1 MSITLDKAYTIISA
15 AFEKGGELGLKP
27 LSVAVLDA
35 GGHVIAFAR
44 QDGSSNLRFKI
55 AEGKAAGAIA
65 LGMGSRAIFE
75 RAQQQPYFV
84 GALNGLILP
93 FGFGI
98 LIWVALRRKDL
109 LGGYDYPK
117 WLAYI
122 GLAIFVLTIYLGYQS
137 FSGIVDLWQ

>member
-1 MSITLDKAYTIISA
+1 MSLTLEKAQTIIAA
-15 AFEKGGELGLKP
+15 AFQKGGELAMKP

-35 GGHVIAFAR
+35 GGHVVAFAR

-84 GALNGLILP
+84 GAVNGLMDGAMVPVPGGVLIMENGSMIGGVGVTGDTSDNDEIAAIAGVEAA
-93 FGFGI
+93 GFAANAG
-98 LIWVALRRKDL
+98 
-109 LGGYDYPK
+109 
-117 WLAYI
+117 
-122 GLAIFVLTIYLGYQS
+122 
-137 FSGIVDLWQ
+137 

>member
-1 MSITLDKAYTIISA
+1 MSLTLEKAQTIIAA
-15 AFEKGGELGLKP
+15 AFQKGGELAMKP

-35 GGHVIAFAR
+35 GGHVVAFAR

-84 GALNGLILP
+84 GALNGLMDGTMVPVPGGVLIMENGSMIGGVGVTGDTSDNDEIAAIAGVEAA
-93 FGFGI
+93 GFAANAG
-98 LIWVALRRKDL
+98 
-109 LGGYDYPK
+109 
-117 WLAYI
+117 
-122 GLAIFVLTIYLGYQS
+122 
-137 FSGIVDLWQ
+137 

>member
-1 MSITLDKAYTIISA
+1 MSLTLEKAQTMIAA
-15 AFEKGGELGLKP
+15 AFQKGGELAMKP

-35 GGHVIAFAR
+35 GGHVVAFAR

-84 GALNGLILP
+84 GALNGLMDGAMVPVPGGVLIMENGSMIGGVGVTGDTSDNDEIAAIAGVEAA
-93 FGFGI
+93 GFAANAG
-98 LIWVALRRKDL
+98 
-109 LGGYDYPK
+109 
-117 WLAYI
+117 
-122 GLAIFVLTIYLGYQS
+122 
-137 FSGIVDLWQ
+137 

>member
-1 MSITLDKAYTIISA
+1 MSITLDQANAIIAA
-15 AFEKGGELGLKP
+15 AFDKGGELGLKP
-27 LSVAVLDA
+27 LSVSVLDA

-84 GALNGLILP
+84 GALNGLMDGALVPVPGGVLVMDGGQLVGGVGVTGDTSDNDEIAAVAGIEAA
-93 FGFGI
+93 GFDAK
-98 LIWVALRRKDL
+98 VA
-109 LGGYDYPK
+109 
-117 WLAYI
+117 
-122 GLAIFVLTIYLGYQS
+122 
-137 FSGIVDLWQ
+137 

>member
-1 MSITLDKAYTIISA
+1 M
-15 AFEKGGELGLKP
+15 
-27 LSVAVLDA
+27 
-35 GGHVIAFAR
+35 
-44 QDGSSNLRFKI
+44 
-55 AEGKAAGAIA
+55 
-65 LGMGSRAIFE
+65 
-75 RAQQQPYFV
+75 
-84 GALNGLILP
+84 P

>member
-1 MSITLDKAYTIISA
+1 MPLSLDHAQTIIAA
-15 AFEKGGELGLKP
+15 AFKKGGEMGFKP

-84 GALNGLILP
+84 GALNGLMDGSMVPVPGGVLIMEDGALIGGVGVTGDTSDNDEIAAIAGVEAA
-93 FGFGI
+93 GFAANAG
-98 LIWVALRRKDL
+98 
-109 LGGYDYPK
+109 
-117 WLAYI
+117 
-122 GLAIFVLTIYLGYQS
+122 
-137 FSGIVDLWQ
+137 

>member
-1 MSITLDKAYTIISA
+1 MSITLDQANAIIAA
-15 AFEKGGELGLKP
+15 AFDKGGELGLKP

-84 GALNGLILP
+84 GALNGLMDGALVPVPGGVLVMEGGQLVGGVGVTGDTSDNDEIAAVAGIEAA
-93 FGFGI
+93 GFDAK
-98 LIWVALRRKDL
+98 VA
-109 LGGYDYPK
+109 
-117 WLAYI
+117 
-122 GLAIFVLTIYLGYQS
+122 
-137 FSGIVDLWQ
+137 

>member
-1 MSITLDKAYTIISA
+1 MSLTLEKAQTIIAA
-15 AFEKGGELGLKP
+15 AFQKGGELAMKP

-35 GGHVIAFAR
+35 GGHVVAFAR

-84 GALNGLILP
+84 GALNGLMDGAMVPVPGGVLIMENGSMIGGVGVTGDTSDNDEIAAIAGVEAA
-93 FGFGI
+93 GFAANAG
-98 LIWVALRRKDL
+98 
-109 LGGYDYPK
+109 
-117 WLAYI
+117 
-122 GLAIFVLTIYLGYQS
+122 
-137 FSGIVDLWQ
+137 

>member
-1 MSITLDKAYTIISA
+1 MSLSLDTANTIIASA
-15 AFEKGGELGLKP
+15 FAKGAALGMKP

-35 GGHVIAFAR
+35 GGHLIAFAR

-84 GALNGLILP
+84 GALNGLMDGSMVPVPGGVLVMDGGTLI
-93 FGFGI
+93 GGVGVTGDTSDNDEIAAIAGI
-98 LIWVALRRKDL
+98 EAA
-109 LGGYDYPK
+109 GMTANAG
-117 WLAYI
+117 
-122 GLAIFVLTIYLGYQS
+122 
-137 FSGIVDLWQ
+137 

>member
-1 MSITLDKAYTIISA
+1 MSLTLQNAQTIIAA
-15 AFEKGGELGLKP
+15 AFEKGGALGLKP

-35 GGHVIAFAR
+35 GGHVMAFAR

-84 GALNGLILP
+84 GALNGLMDGSMVP
-93 FGFGI
+93 G
-98 LIWVALRRKDL
+98 
-109 LGGYDYPK
+109 LGGVLILDGGT
-117 WLAYI
+117 LI
-122 GLAIFVLTIYLGYQS
+122 GAVGVPGETPDNDEIAAIAGIEAAGLTANAG
-137 FSGIVDLWQ
+137 